1 MPDIIITKSGSAGR
15 ITLNR
20 PKALNALCDDLFED
34 LIHAA
39 NSLSDEEDIGC
50 LVLTG
55 SQKAYAAGADIS
67 EMCKR
72 EFHTVY
78 KDVSS
83 TGMIV
88 QYTPSAPHLC
98 VTSE

>member
-1 MPDIIITKSGSAGR
+1 METLEFEEKDGVGIITLS
-15 ITLNR
+15 R
-20 PKALNALCDDLFED
+20 PKALNAL
-34 LIHAA
+34 
-39 NSLSDEEDIGC
+39 NSLLLNELAAVLSELMNSDLRA

-55 SQKAYAAGADIS
+55 SGDRAFAAGADIS

-98 VTSE
+98 VTLE